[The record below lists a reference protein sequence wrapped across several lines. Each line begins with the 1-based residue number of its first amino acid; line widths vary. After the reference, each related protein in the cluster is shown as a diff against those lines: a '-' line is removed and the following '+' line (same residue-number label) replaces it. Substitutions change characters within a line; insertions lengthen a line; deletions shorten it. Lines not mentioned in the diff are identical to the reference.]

1 MTPAL
6 ENLLRLADRDIAAGR
21 FAFAEAEYAKVL
33 EADPDS
39 WYALH
44 GRGVAHTW
52 QSSLLVGDPVALI
65 DSTEDALKLCRAHGG
80 DEAAFLDR
88 ISFELIN
95 LTSIKYNELTRVY
108 TSLARKENRKA
119 PSPLFF
125 HTWSVSRP
133 QGLALEDMYIPLI
146 NYLAAIVMISEYL
159 DRLLEERED
168 MKVRRLHNI
177 CNLAIFYDWVLSF
190 ESTGTVDASYAE
202 TVRARRARI
211 DPLRESLE
219 AAVGAPEVKNL
230 PDKFP
235 EGKPLPG
242 VAIEADRENKIA
254 HFPLRPPFEVICP
267 VCGTVQKSNRSI
279 CYQCSCKFFFDDDV
293 D

>member
-6 ENLLRLADRDIAAGR
+6 ENLLQLADRDLAAGR

-33 EADPDS
+33 EADPDV
-39 WYALH
+39 YRALH

-52 QSSLLVGDPVALI
+52 QSSLLVGDPYALI
-65 DSTEDALKLCRAHGG
+65 DSTEDALKICRRVGG
-80 DEAAFLDR
+80 DEAEFLDR

-108 TSLARKENRKA
+108 NSIARHENRKA
-119 PSPLFF
+119 PTPLFF

-133 QGLALEDMYIPLI
+133 QGLTLEDMYIPLI
-146 NYLAAIVMISEYL
+146 NYLSGIIMISEYL
-159 DRLLEERED
+159 DRLLD
-168 MKVRRLHNI
+168 GNGAMKLRRLHNAG
-177 CNLAIFYDWVLSF
+177 NLAIFYDWVLSF
-190 ESTGTVDASYAE
+190 EATGMVHDSYAQTIRE
-202 TVRARRARI
+202 RKARLEKERA
-211 DPLRESLE
+211 SLE
-219 AAVGAPEVKNL
+219 DELGAPDFRNA
-230 PDKFP
+230 PDQFP

-242 VAIEADRENKIA
+242 VAIDADRENKVA